1 MSYPTKAAALHTFF
15 SGFGLAAYEENS
27 VYDMDEPPSMPY
39 LTYQLNTGAFD
50 PNANGASITANL
62 WYRSES
68 WVPINAKVEEIS
80 QAISRGGVKLR
91 CDGGYILIRRNDT
104 NFAQNLSDPVDD
116 RVKRKLLSLTV
127 EYFTNN

>member
-15 SGFGLAAYEENS
+15 SGFGLAAYEENT
-27 VYDMDEPPSMPY
+27 VYDMDEPPAMPY
-39 LTYQLNTGAFD
+39 LTYQLSTGAFD
-50 PNANGASITANL
+50 PNQNGAGMTVNL

-80 QAISRGGVKLR
+80 QAISRGGVRLR

-116 RVKRKLLSLTV
+116 RVKRKLLNLTV

>member
-50 PNANGASITANL
+50 PNANGAALSASL

-80 QAISRGGVKLR
+80 QSVGRSGVRLR
-91 CDGGYILIRRNDT
+91 CEGGYILIRRSDT
-104 NFAQNLSDPVDD
+104 NFAQSMGEAADD
-116 RVKRKLLSLTV
+116 RVKRKYLNFTV